1 MVAQLVLV
9 RATPLMIVPWLIFIA
24 VGLITYSGFLKLA
37 ARLLRYKVSWM
48 SSFLFAVI
56 VIVLV
61 IFDHVLAFDQPVA
74 IRFVHVVMLLLVLVI
89 LGSWFF
95 SARGMN
101 RSGTLLGWGGG
112 IRLIAL
118 AFAMMVI
125 VAFAIILPA
134 QVVLSKHLSQSP

>member
-1 MVAQLVLV
+1 
-9 RATPLMIVPWLIFIA
+9 MIVPWLIFIA
-24 VGLITYSGFLKLA
+24 VGLITYAGFVKLA

-48 SSFLFAVI
+48 PSFLFAVI
-56 VIVLV
+56 VLVLV
-61 IFDHVLAFDQPVA
+61 ICDHALAFDQPAA
-74 IRFVHVVMLLLVLVI
+74 IRIVHVVVLLLVLII

-101 RSGTLLGWGGG
+101 RSGTLLGWDGG

-118 AFAMMVI
+118 TFAMMVI

-134 QVVLSKHLSQSP
+134 QVFLSKHLSASP

>member
-1 MVAQLVLV
+1 
-9 RATPLMIVPWLIFIA
+9 
-24 VGLITYSGFLKLA
+24 
-37 ARLLRYKVSWM
+37 M

-56 VIVLV
+56 VLVFV
-61 IFDHVLAFDQPVA
+61 IFDHVLAFDQPIA
-74 IRFVHVVMLLLVLVI
+74 IRIVHVVVLLLVLVI

-112 IRLIAL
+112 VRLIAL

-125 VAFAIILPA
+125 VAFAIVLPA
-134 QVVLSKHLSQSP
+134 QLFLSKHLSPSP

>member
-1 MVAQLVLV
+1 
-9 RATPLMIVPWLIFIA
+9 MIVPWLTFIA
-24 VGLITYSGFLKLA
+24 VGLITYAGFVKLA
-37 ARLLRYKVSWM
+37 ARLLRYKVSWK
-48 SSFLFAVI
+48 SNFLFAVI

-61 IFDHVLAFDQPVA
+61 IFDHVFAFNQPVA
-74 IRFVHVVMLLLVLVI
+74 IRIVHVVGLLLVLVT

-101 RSGTLLGWGGG
+101 RSGTLPGWGGG

-125 VAFAIILPA
+125 VAFAIVLPA
-134 QVVLSKHLSQSP
+134 QVFLSKYLSRSP

>member
-1 MVAQLVLV
+1 
-9 RATPLMIVPWLIFIA
+9 MIVPWLSFIT
-24 VGLITYSGFLKLA
+24 VGLITYAGFVKLA

-56 VIVLV
+56 VLVLV

-74 IRFVHVVMLLLVLVI
+74 IRIVHVVVLLLVLVI

-101 RSGTLLGWGGG
+101 RSGTLLGWGGA

-118 AFAMMVI
+118 TFAMMVI
-125 VAFAIILPA
+125 VAFAIVLPA
-134 QVVLSKHLSQSP
+134 QVFLSKHLSPPP

>member
-1 MVAQLVLV
+1 
-9 RATPLMIVPWLIFIA
+9 MIVPWLIFIA
-24 VGLITYSGFLKLA
+24 VGLITYAGVVKLA
-37 ARLLRYKVSWM
+37 PRLLRYKVSWM

-56 VIVLV
+56 VLVLV

-74 IRFVHVVMLLLVLVI
+74 IRIVHAVVLLLVLVI

-95 SARGMN
+95 SARCMN

-118 AFAMMVI
+118 TFAMMVI

-134 QVVLSKHLSQSP
+134 QVFLSKHLSPPP

>member
-1 MVAQLVLV
+1 
-9 RATPLMIVPWLIFIA
+9 MIVPWLIFIA
-24 VGLITYSGFLKLA
+24 VGLITYAGFVKLA

-74 IRFVHVVMLLLVLVI
+74 IRIVHVVVLLLVLVI

-95 SARGMN
+95 SARGMI
-101 RSGTLLGWGGG
+101 RSGTLLRWGGG

-118 AFAMMVI
+118 TFAMMVI
-125 VAFAIILPA
+125 VAFAIVLPA
-134 QVVLSKHLSQSP
+134 QVFLSKNLSQPP

>member
-1 MVAQLVLV
+1 
-9 RATPLMIVPWLIFIA
+9 MIVPWLIFIV
-24 VGLITYSGFLKLA
+24 VGLITYAGFVKLA

-74 IRFVHVVMLLLVLVI
+74 IRIVHAVVLLLVLVI

-118 AFAMMVI
+118 TFAMMVI
-125 VAFAIILPA
+125 VAFAIVLPA
-134 QVVLSKHLSQSP
+134 QVFLSKHLSPSP

>member
-1 MVAQLVLV
+1 
-9 RATPLMIVPWLIFIA
+9 MIGPWFIFIT
-24 VGLITYSGFLKLA
+24 VGLITYAGFVKLA

-56 VIVLV
+56 MLVLV

-74 IRFVHVVMLLLVLVI
+74 IRIVHVVVLLLVLVI

-101 RSGTLLGWGGG
+101 RSGTLLG
-112 IRLIAL
+112 
-118 AFAMMVI
+118 
-125 VAFAIILPA
+125 
-134 QVVLSKHLSQSP
+134 

>member
-1 MVAQLVLV
+1 
-9 RATPLMIVPWLIFIA
+9 MIVPWLIFIA
-24 VGLITYSGFLKLA
+24 VGLITYAGFVKVA

-56 VIVLV
+56 VLVLV
-61 IFDHVLAFDQPVA
+61 IFDHVLAFDQPVT
-74 IRFVHVVMLLLVLVI
+74 IRTVHVIVLLLVLVI

-95 SARGMN
+95 SACGMN
-101 RSGTLLGWGGG
+101 RNGTLLGWGSG

-118 AFAMMVI
+118 TFAMMVI

-134 QVVLSKHLSQSP
+134 QVFFSKRFSPSL